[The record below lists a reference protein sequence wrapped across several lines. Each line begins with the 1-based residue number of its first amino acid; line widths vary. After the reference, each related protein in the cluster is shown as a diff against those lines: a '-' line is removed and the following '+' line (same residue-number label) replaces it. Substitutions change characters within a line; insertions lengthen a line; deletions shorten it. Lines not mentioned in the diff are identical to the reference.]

1 MKKYKFLFAISVI
14 AIGLMTVLLASI
26 NEKKEEKESLLSV
39 PKIEKWETK
48 NEEFRKFYPREFDSW
63 KHAYIGVFGQE
74 CRSSTGHFCNEIF

>member
-39 PKIEKWETK
+39 PKIEKWKQKMKSLE
-48 NEEFRKFYPREFDSW
+48 NS
-63 KHAYIGVFGQE
+63 IQE
-74 CRSSTGHFCNEIF
+74 NLIHGNKQKTQIK

>member
-48 NEEFRKFYPREFDSW
+48 IQIIKIQMSNQCQNLN
-63 KHAYIGVFGQE
+63 A
-74 CRSSTGHFCNEIF
+74 